1 MFPTGYDGDSVIYQK
16 QSQAAQKSEQHI
28 RATQKF
34 QDFIRN
40 FRKDGVYLY
49 RDQLRRHYNLKMYWI
64 EVNLTDLSSYDEELC
79 NTLVSEPN
87 DYINL
92 FEEAAK
98 EAVAHTIGQE
108 SHDEV
113 RAIQVMIISDQQP
126 TAVRSL
132 KASHMSKIAMVSGL
146 IVASSRVQA
155 KATSMTVKCRKCG
168 HQHVLHV
175 KPGFGG
181 ADLPPFCHGNQNKC
195 GQNPYQI
202 LPDQSEFI
210 DQQIL
215 KLQETPESVPTG
227 ELPRH
232 IQLVVDRYLVGRAVP
247 GTRVT
252 MLGIYSIY
260 KATGRMQQAGSGVA
274 LRYPYLRVLGVRID
288 NEGSG
293 RVNQTF
299 TEEEVQEF
307 TEISRLPDLYNLI
320 VKSIAPAIFG
330 HEDVK
335 RTIACQLFGGCRK
348 VLPDGMKLRGDINV
362 LLLGDPGTAKSQL
375 LKFVEKVAPIG
386 VYTSG
391 KGSSA
396 AGLTAS
402 VVRDA
407 SSREFYLEGG
417 AMVLADGGIVCID
430 EFDKMR
436 SQDRVAI
443 HEAMEQQ
450 TISIAKAGITTIL
463 NSRTA
468 VLAAAN
474 PVFGSYDESRS
485 AVENLNEFRST
496 ILSRFDAIFLIKD
509 TRSEA
514 RDRTIAEHVMKI
526 HINHNNMTH
535 PDAEIDINKLKRY
548 IAYCRARCAP
558 RLSSEASE
566 ILTHQYVTMRARHRA
581 KSITGGSDV
590 PIPLTVRQLEAIVR
604 ISESL
609 AKMTLSNTAT
619 RTHVEEAIRLFTVST
634 VEAINSG
641 EVVLEEMN
649 DTMRAELD
657 VQQRNL
663 GKEDFGDQPS
673 KLRGGYPCS
682 NEMKC

>member
-1 MFPTGYDGDSVIYQK
+1 
-16 QSQAAQKSEQHI
+16 
-28 RATQKF
+28 
-34 QDFIRN
+34 
-40 FRKDGVYLY
+40 
-49 RDQLRRHYNLKMYWI
+49 
-64 EVNLTDLSSYDEELC
+64 
-79 NTLVSEPN
+79 
-87 DYINL
+87 
-92 FEEAAK
+92 
-98 EAVAHTIGQE
+98 
-108 SHDEV
+108 
-113 RAIQVMIISDQQP
+113 MIISDQQP

-362 LLLGDPGTAKSQL
+362 LLLGDPGTAKRY
-375 LKFVEKVAPIG
+375 VHIVI
-386 VYTSG
+386 VYT
-391 KGSSA
+391 
-396 AGLTAS
+396 
-402 VVRDA
+402 
-407 SSREFYLEGG
+407 
-417 AMVLADGGIVCID
+417 
-430 EFDKMR
+430 
-436 SQDRVAI
+436 
-443 HEAMEQQ
+443 
-450 TISIAKAGITTIL
+450 
-463 NSRTA
+463 RT
-468 VLAAAN
+468 
-474 PVFGSYDESRS
+474 S
-485 AVENLNEFRST
+485 
-496 ILSRFDAIFLIKD
+496 
-509 TRSEA
+509 
-514 RDRTIAEHVMKI
+514 H
-526 HINHNNMTH
+526 
-535 PDAEIDINKLKRY
+535 
-548 IAYCRARCAP
+548 
-558 RLSSEASE
+558 
-566 ILTHQYVTMRARHRA
+566 
-581 KSITGGSDV
+581 
-590 PIPLTVRQLEAIVR
+590 
-604 ISESL
+604 
-609 AKMTLSNTAT
+609 
-619 RTHVEEAIRLFTVST
+619 
-634 VEAINSG
+634 
-641 EVVLEEMN
+641 
-649 DTMRAELD
+649 
-657 VQQRNL
+657 
-663 GKEDFGDQPS
+663 
-673 KLRGGYPCS
+673 
-682 NEMKC
+682 